1 MFRMTETKRRNCSLC
16 GKPELLSQD
25 DCTRLEF
32 CQHVRMYYGED
43 LCANCIDDQ
52 YSDREMSFGFDD
64 ETTESE
70 GYGDGY

>member
-1 MFRMTETKRRNCSLC
+1 MF
-16 GKPELLSQD
+16 
-25 DCTRLEF
+25 
-32 CQHVRMYYGED
+32 YGED

-52 YSDREMSFGFDD
+52 YADREMSFGFDD